1 MLLQDKSADFS
12 ALTSVGVRN
21 TIFALLV
28 SGVYE
33 VLIEYEF
40 FSANFEWVV
49 SLQRHF
55 NHCLE
60 FCVTRNLVK

>member
-40 FSANFEWVV
+40 FSANFE
-49 SLQRHF
+49 
-55 NHCLE
+55 
-60 FCVTRNLVK
+60 